1 MRKIITFILCILFLS
16 ITSVSAQAKSVGKF
30 TKVEGRVD
38 ITSPGDSAR
47 LAFPG
52 AVIFEKD
59 IIRAK
64 SRSKAEILFNDG
76 NLLRLAQ
83 NTRVE
88 ISEYIS
94 DGHRKSTVLSL
105 FRGKIQNKVKK
116 LLGRVF
122 GKKRDR
128 FEVHTPTSVCGVRGT
143 DFFTYYQKGIS
154 GAVFKEGQGYGY
166 SINRPDEIK
175 EIPTGKAMFVSNPD
189 QPPIIRPATNVELI
203 KHEQETTPSEKT
215 EKEENEGEVDENKD
229 SSPGESSDE
238 GGDGVAVEDDEA
250 VDEGNDEAAVED
262 EEAVNEGDDEAAV
275 EDEEAVDD
283 DSMVS
288 SDDAEDGSG
297 MEEDN
302 EGVSDNDSNMTESGD
317 VDESG
322 SAEAENETVNNEGT
336 DMGAGDTEIVN
347 NDSGS
352 ADPMDTGLSEN
363 ISEES
368 GTTSI
373 ATDSGDSGTII
384 SGPEEQDLSMA
395 DIGLTETTMTDP
407 LLETDL
413 IAPETID
420 GEQGTVSAEPSLLT
434 DPVLSTDI
442 TDTVDLPQEVTV
454 PVDTA
459 PLWQF
464 EGNIFAQKPGTF
476 YHGEYID
483 PTSIVTQQGD
493 MMFFDD
499 HRSEYHYHFFKAENG
514 EYTFG
519 EKETMGDNGSTSY
532 FYLPDGTLMI
542 ASGDGDETRQSI
554 TFSSWSGSLEGIA
567 DPPTSNYVARYSNSF
582 AGNALQKDG
591 FIKGGFNNSELDLW
605 SATAASPAQIILSG
619 EFDRTSTLSLF
630 STDIS
635 HITEDGGTLSGFM
648 NGFLNADKVPAT
660 IYAIYIDPSG
670 NAGVLMG
677 YFNGTI
683 DSATGS
689 WEATGEIYPK
699 VFTTNPGTVT
709 QANFYTSLE
718 KGFIGTDH
726 LTGTFGGSASI
737 NIKGMAGGTTESIK
751 GQDWGI
757 FEIMHG
763 ANNYYSNPSS
773 TWSANMVGLGSFGCF
788 QDNNGNWVNDGGIYS
803 IDIINGTWAEN
814 ELSGDL
820 SGKFLTMTKA
830 GSIDGITRGTYSSDT
845 WQSMSSGT
853 WKKTK
858 LLKFSSSFNGPLL
871 TLISENAGTYAYQD
885 GSSYFYHYNLD
896 TNQGGSH
903 LYNAPGGQDIENQY
917 HSEPVDGGSTGLIS
931 EKRIYNHATNELVS
945 YEIQNPVNVTLETL
959 ANSPYTASSLEAGF
973 PASWVEYNLMS
984 FGYFEGILGGL
995 DNPWTATDASPA
1007 NITILG
1013 TFDTPPEV
1021 LPSMGQ
1027 LLFDNIESFNSYAN
1041 NFTTPDGGAYI
1052 GYIGAAV
1059 NENSWEGNIY
1069 SIYIDPDSNSGIL
1082 KGNFGGSVSK
1092 KHMTMDATGGLFPVQ
1107 VTSGMAIAPANLMQQ
1122 TLHEGFSL
1130 WGNYDGMYYNYPGY
1144 GYFAGYNGSLELGGG
1159 MLFYSH
1165 IASQQWGVWQG
1176 VFAGTYYGTP
1186 QGSWSLH
1193 LKDDSFDD
1201 IGNMFVNMI
1210 ASYSATGTWSA
1221 NKIQGDL
1228 VGAWV
1233 NLEDVIPMTGVK
1245 AGDLAGVYDPS
1256 DPSEMT
1262 WHVSATGVS
1271 IETGQFLSMAATTSG
1286 RNTLTALN
1294 IPCVEIGNATLVQS
1308 AGAANNIQNMVM
1320 DNVTFFA
1327 YSQGGTPRIWA
1338 TGNISGNYIGTPDIY
1353 GGPSVPLRGDG
1364 LSADLS
1370 VVRWDSGKWGAEVY
1384 GYGSLT
1390 RTDVAGTVPL
1400 QLDGVAAGQYASGNL
1415 TGTGAGTAEEQ

>member
-1 MRKIITFILCILFLS
+1 MRKPITFILCILFLS

-94 DGHRKSTVLSL
+94 DGHRKSTILSL

-116 LLGRVF
+116 MFGRIF
-122 GKKRDR
+122 GKKRNR

-154 GAVFKEGQGYGY
+154 GAVFKEGRGYGY

-175 EIPTGKAMFVSNPD
+175 EIPTGKAMLVSNPD
-189 QPPIIRPATNVELI
+189 QPPIIRPATDAELI

-215 EKEENEGEVDENKD
+215 DKEENEGEADDNKD
-229 SSPGESSDE
+229 SSPGES
-238 GGDGVAVEDDEA
+238 
-250 VDEGNDEAAVED
+250 VDEGDDGAAVED
-262 EEAVNEGDDEAAV
+262 EEAVDESDDEAAV
-275 EDEEAVDD
+275 EDEEAVDE

-297 MEEDN
+297 IEEDN
-302 EGVSDNDSNMTESGD
+302 EGVSDDDSSMSEAGD
-317 VDESG
+317 MDESG
-322 SAEAENETVNNEGT
+322 SVESENEPINTEET
-336 DMGAGDTEIVN
+336 DKGAGDTEIVN

-352 ADPMDTGLSEN
+352 ADPVDTGLTEMN
-363 ISEES
+363 I
-368 GTTSI
+368 
-373 ATDSGDSGTII
+373 
-384 SGPEEQDLSMA
+384 
-395 DIGLTETTMTDP
+395 TDP
-407 LLETDL
+407 LLEADL

-420 GEQGTVSAEPSLLT
+420 GGQDNLSAEPSLLT
-434 DPVLSTDI
+434 DPILSTDI
-442 TDTVDLPQEVTV
+442 PDPVDLPQEI
-454 PVDTA
+454 PADTT

-483 PTSIVTQQGD
+483 PTSIEMQQGD
-493 MMFFDD
+493 TMMFDD
-499 HRSEYHYHFFKAENG
+499 HRSEYHYHFFKADNG

-519 EKETMGDNGSTSY
+519 EKETSDNNGWTFY
-532 FYLPDGTLMI
+532 FYLPDGKLI
-542 ASGDGDETRQSI
+542 KGAGDVDETRKSI
-554 TFSSWSGSLEGIA
+554 TVSSWSGSLEGITN
-567 DPPTSNYVARYSNSF
+567 PPTSDYVARYSYSF

-591 FIKGGFNNSELDLW
+591 FFKGVFNNSEIDLW
-605 SATAASPAQIILSG
+605 SATSTSPAQIILSG
-619 EFDRTSTLSLF
+619 ESDRTSTLSLF
-630 STDIS
+630 STDIK
-635 HITEDGGTLSGFM
+635 HITEDGGALSGFI
-648 NGFLNADKVPAT
+648 NGFLNADKVPAI

-670 NAGVLMG
+670 NAGVLKG
-677 YFNGTI
+677 YFNGAI

-689 WEATGEIYPK
+689 WEAMGEIFQNI
-699 VFTTNPGTVT
+699 FTSNPGPVT
-709 QANFYTSLE
+709 QTNFYTYLE

-726 LTGTFGGSASI
+726 LTGSFGGSAAI
-737 NIKGMAGGTTESIK
+737 NIKGMAGGITESIK

-763 ANNYYSNPSS
+763 ANNYYSNPSA
-773 TWSANMVGLGSFGCF
+773 TWSANMVGLGTFGSF
-788 QDNNGNWVNDGGIYS
+788 QDNNGTWINDGGIFS
-803 IDIINGTWAEN
+803 IDILNGTWAGN
-814 ELSGDL
+814 ELSGYL

-830 GSIDGITRGTYSSDT
+830 GIIDGITRGTYSSDT

-853 WKKTK
+853 WQKTK
-858 LLKFSSSFNGPLL
+858 DLQFSSSFNGPLL
-871 TLISENAGTYAYQD
+871 TLISENAGTYSYLD

-903 LYNAPGGQDIENQY
+903 LYDAPGGLDIDNQF
-917 HSEPVDGGSTGLIS
+917 HSEPIDGGSTGLIS
-931 EKRIYNHATNELVS
+931 EKRIYNSATNVLIS

-959 ANSPYTASSLEAGF
+959 ATSTYTASSPAAGF
-973 PASWVEYNLMS
+973 PASWIEYNLMS
-984 FGYFEGILGGL
+984 FGFFEGILGGL
-995 DNPWTATDASPA
+995 DNPWTATEASPA

-1013 TFDTPPEV
+1013 TFDMPPEV
-1021 LPSMGQ
+1021 LPSKGQ
-1027 LLFDNIESFNSYAN
+1027 LLFDTIESFNPYAN
-1041 NFTTPDGGAYI
+1041 NFTTPAGGAYI

-1069 SIYIDPDSNSGIL
+1069 SIYIDPYSNSGIL
-1082 KGNFGGSVSK
+1082 KGNFAGSVSK
-1092 KHMTMDATGGLFPVQ
+1092 KHMTMDATGKLFPVQ
-1107 VTSGMAIAPANLMQQ
+1107 VTSGMAITPPNLMQQ
-1122 TLHEGFSL
+1122 TLHAGFSL

-1144 GYFAGYNGSLELGGG
+1144 GYFAGYNGSIELGGG

-1165 IASQQWGVWQG
+1165 IVGQQWGVWQG
-1176 VFAGTYYGTP
+1176 VYAGTYYGTP
-1186 QGSWSLH
+1186 QGAWSLH
-1193 LKDDSFDD
+1193 LKDDSPDGM
-1201 IGNMFVNMI
+1201 GNMSVNML

-1221 NKIQGDL
+1221 NKIRGDL
-1228 VGAWV
+1228 VGAWA

-1271 IETGQFLSMAATTSG
+1271 IDTGQFLSMAATTSG
-1286 RNTLTALN
+1286 RNTLNALN

-1320 DNVTFFA
+1320 NNVTFFA
-1327 YSQGGTPRIWA
+1327 YSQGGSPRIWA
-1338 TGNISGNYIGTPDIY
+1338 TGNITGNYIGTPDIY
-1353 GGPSVPLRGDG
+1353 GGPSVTLRGDG

-1370 VVRWDSGKWGAEVY
+1370 MVRWDNGKWGAEVY
-1384 GYGSLT
+1384 GNGSLT

-1400 QLDGVAAGQYASGNL
+1400 QLDGVAAGQYTSGSL
-1415 TGTGAGTAEEQ
+1415 TGTGAGVAEEQ